1 MILNETLGGQN
12 FSTSTEKTGELLSD
26 VDIPGSASHISQ
38 SQVTKPYSL
47 PNTLWGVEKNLQIS
61 LGALCL
67 NRGSKSPENW
77 SCKPSDWLAS
87 RSPITFMGGLPHF
100 FFQNPIFSVILKR
113 QGVKHPTKSYK
124 YIPKSRNPKHGKS
137 REISKIC
144 SLLFITTFLLLRF
157 FTGFSVLLS
166 A

>member
-61 LGALCL
+61 PGALCL
-67 NRGSKSPENW
+67 NRGVQITRKLKLETIR
-77 SCKPSDWLAS
+77 LAGK
-87 RSPITFMGGLPHF
+87 PITFMGGLPHF
-100 FFQNPIFSVILKR
+100 FQNPIFFRRSWNGR
-113 QGVKHPTKSYK
+113 D
-124 YIPKSRNPKHGKS
+124 
-137 REISKIC
+137 
-144 SLLFITTFLLLRF
+144 
-157 FTGFSVLLS
+157 
-166 A
+166 